1 MRAFTV
7 VRVDPRVKID
17 LQLFHRRVDFL
28 AEGESVEL
36 VQDRL
41 VEALADP
48 VGRGDWALVRV

>member
-1 MRAFTV
+1 MHAFMV

-36 VQDRL
+36 VRDRL
-41 VEALADP
+41 AEALADP
-48 VGRGDWALVRV
+48 DGCGDWALVRV